1 MEGVFFLNYL
11 NIISMFDKL
20 TDCIIY
26 PKASITT
33 SLENS
38 LMLCLEII
46 ILFRHIIK
54 FDSNLVFGKLKKFKF
69 EFKIFKKKPR
79 TILDLSLMT

>member
-20 TDCIIY
+20 IDCIIY

-69 EFKIFKKKPR
+69 E
-79 TILDLSLMT
+79 